1 MKTYSTAQI
10 AALIGVHP
18 NTVRFYEQ
26 IGLLPAVPRA
36 KNGYRVFDDRH
47 LAQLRLLR
55 TAFRAEILS
64 DRLRQEAYEI
74 VKTAAA
80 GDADGAY
87 RRAGR
92 YREHLREERARAEE
106 AICIAQDMLE
116 NTDASDEIPT
126 FKGRREAAG
135 ALGITVDV
143 LRDWERNGLIRI
155 PRTPGGRRQYRFK
168 EMSRLKIIRT
178 LRNAHYSMMSILRM
192 LNRLDRGN
200 RNLRATID
208 TPGEEE
214 DIVHATDRYISSL
227 AMAERDAT
235 EIMDMLG
242 QGVE

>member
-47 LAQLRLLR
+47 LAQLQLLR

-80 GDADGAY
+80 GAADGAY
-87 RRAGR
+87 RRAAR
-92 YREHLREERARAEE
+92 YRERLREERARAEE
-106 AICIAQDMLE
+106 AIRIAQDILE
-116 NTDASDEIPT
+116 NTNTPDEAPL
-126 FKGRREAAG
+126 FGSRREVAG
-135 ALGITVDV
+135 ALGVTVNV
-143 LRDWERNGLIRI
+143 LRDWERNGLVRI
-155 PRTPGGRRQYRFK
+155 PRTPGGRRQYRSK

-192 LNRLDRGN
+192 LIRLDRGN
-200 RNLRATID
+200 RNLRATINM
-208 TPGEEE
+208 PGEEE

-235 EIMDMLG
+235 EILDMLG